1 MKGKKNSK
9 ISVENSPT
17 TEDKKP
23 TYNDIYLPILRD
35 GYDVGFKLILGPTGN
50 GKTSALYEDHNGGDE
65 FVFNVLPKLGKA
77 GRKAIFTTHR
87 KNIVKDVVNGCQN
100 AGVKYVH
107 LRAHADIIKGIIKK
121 KDGVQNLIN
130 ELSDLDFFSYTTRWV
145 GGGYKGVDD
154 KYIKKQFR
162 IIADLVSI
170 AKSGR
175 DEAEIRTK
183 CGQLLSIFR
192 RAIKELSKVRQER
205 YELVLENQLVQELF
219 PFIAFKHDPTQIV
232 LLATLQ
238 RLGLPFFDGKN
249 DQTLYDLKGYVIFM
263 DEFDYLPTAML
274 DNIIEGRKNIRPVNF
289 VSLFCEYFAGK
300 NNDHKVMQ
308 KAIDIAGDFESDMM
322 KLGFSFPRGNTE
334 KYKFSNADGLF
345 RRGDDSNFGYIFDGG
360 YTVSSGVF
368 YLRDEIKSDG
378 EKSFVF
384 TDNDSDASFLSF
396 YDMVK
401 SFENKI
407 FTFFNNL
414 RNKVLK
420 EDKKS
425 GKTEGARFYDTLVRE
440 VYNENNDVSTTEYQ
454 KFIEYNHPANRRPK
468 ISIREL
474 LDIVKQDYIHN
485 KNKIKETV
493 ISELLLPESVKP
505 VEFDKDSVELSPDLK
520 NALLINE
527 NTVKRAAKWILP
539 NPNDLPHDWETYV
552 FAYRGE
558 IRLHFANS
566 GVINKRLSS
575 YVLKKGTVIKLRKSL
590 TRESDFKALSIYPNI
605 RLLDCD
611 DRFYSDGYNYNQIRD
626 GSNFHNPNLVYI
638 NNYNMP
644 ITPEGRLFALTA
656 RNLVFGLTAT
666 GDIERHFGSF
676 ALRWH
681 SHALKIFQKAQEES
695 ADGLK
700 VYINQGFEADD
711 KMIAAMLKQK
721 KVLRKTKLLDS
732 VRDAKPL
739 NGKDECSEK
748 LLKGLEYLGANGL
761 YLYGDEDVK
770 EGVKKRRLNRVSR
783 HFEILRWILEDSQRE
798 THLVFTDTFSLT
810 LKIFKWFSQITASQ
824 SDDEQTIDNDDMR
837 PGFLDFPK
845 YLKFRCVDQAG
856 NPQTISAIEIE
867 RVVQSS
873 EEDKGIPTVFS
884 FTLNQDLNLQKS
896 CYVIFAN
903 ARTWDNIYDNNK
915 QFYNQIFD
923 KGAQE
928 NRRVVVMTQ
937 HASASNGVNLQFAIK
952 TGDNKTVEKDFE
964 GIHILDPQY
973 YYFSDG
979 RKADDTDDEDDH
991 RDDSAVKE
999 KAIYLA
1005 SKLKINGVI
1014 TTAQLKEFIGRFHFG
1029 DMNRLYKKTNDYRC
1043 DLFALFSQEIGRVE
1057 RTRREARST
1066 EVTINP
1072 EIRDVIELLLD
1083 DKINGMVIGE
1093 VIYRQRQNRISTLL
1107 DEILKDLDKSANK
1120 TRRYNNRRNEP
1131 LNGIRARYE
1140 KEMEVITKKKLAAL
1154 RAGKLSDEN
1163 AKKVRKLW
1171 ADIRTAALKGEYTA
1185 KLDGFDFRDFCS
1197 VETKYINYYEYDQE
1211 VVYIKDDSIIPNP
1224 EPKCQRYF
1232 LNKVYEVV
1240 QENTVI
1246 RNYFIRKGFQLSH
1259 SYTKDQ
1265 PNSIFIREFQQA
1277 IVKGAIGEEGLKAL
1291 LQHAG
1296 IEIEDDDA
1304 IPNGLFELFDFKV
1317 KGLPIY
1323 IDAKNWKPDIIKNF
1337 ATEPEDVDVPSKIG
1351 HHEYVEKGLNTLR
1364 AIKSLPGNENAKVI
1378 YINLM
1383 YEGENYYT
1391 QQAYYRD
1398 EQCQRVFDYQEASF
1412 VYLAGALDSS
1422 NKNKVHKI
1430 FDELLSY
1437 LEASLMEIELTHP
1450 IG

>member
-1 MKGKKNSK
+1 MKAK
-9 ISVENSPT
+9 SVQTSIGNVSQ
-17 TEDKKP
+17 TEDRQP
-23 TYNDIYLPILRD
+23 TYNDIYLPILRG

-50 GKTSALYEDHNGGDE
+50 GKTSALYQNHNGGNE
-65 FVFNVLPKLGKA
+65 FVFNILPQLGKH

-87 KNIVKDVVNGCQN
+87 KNIVKDVVNGCKE

-107 LRAHADIIKGIIKK
+107 LRAHADIIKGIINN
-121 KDGVQNLIN
+121 GVQSLIN
-130 ELSDLDFFSYTTRWV
+130 ELSDLGVFSYTARWV
-145 GGGYKGVDD
+145 GGGYKQVDD

-175 DEAEIRTK
+175 DEKEIRDE

-192 RAIKELSKVRQER
+192 KAIKDMSTKSQER
-205 YELVLENQLVQELF
+205 HKRILKSKSVQELF
-219 PFIAFKHDPTQIV
+219 PFIAFKHDPTQVV

-238 RLGLPFFDGKN
+238 RLGGRFFDGKN
-249 DQTLYDLKGYVIFM
+249 DLSLYDLKGYVIFM

-289 VSLFCEYFAGK
+289 VSLFCEHFAGK
-300 NNDHKVMQ
+300 NNDHEVMQ
-308 KAIDIAGDFESDMM
+308 KAIDIAGEFESDMM

-345 RRGDDSNFGYIFDGG
+345 KRADGSNFGYIFDGG

-368 YLRDEIKSDG
+368 YLRDKIESDG

-396 YDMVK
+396 YEMVK

-407 FTFFNNL
+407 FNFFNNL
-414 RNKVLK
+414 RNKELK
-420 EDKKS
+420 EKKKS
-425 GKTEGARFYDTLVRE
+425 GEDATFYDTLVRE

-454 KFIEYNHPANRRPK
+454 KFIEYNHPANRLAK
-468 ISIREL
+468 VSIRKL
-474 LDIVKQDYIHN
+474 LDIVKHDYIHN
-485 KNKIKETV
+485 AKKSKESV
-493 ISELLLPESVKP
+493 ISELLLPESQ
-505 VEFDKDSVELSPDLK
+505 VEFDKDYVELSPDLK
-520 NALLINE
+520 NSLLINE
-527 NTVKRAAKWILP
+527 STAKRAAKWILP
-539 NPNDLPHDWETYV
+539 NPNDLPQDWETYV
-552 FAYRGE
+552 FAYRSE
-558 IRLHFANS
+558 IRLHFATGIS
-566 GVINKRLSS
+566 GIINKRLSS

-590 TRESDFKALSIYPNI
+590 TSESDFQALSIYPNI
-605 RLLDCD
+605 RQLDCD
-611 DRFYSDGYNYNQIRD
+611 DRFYSEGYNYNQIRD
-626 GSNFHNPNLVYI
+626 GSNFHNPHLVYI

-700 VYINQGFEADD
+700 VYIDQGFQADD
-711 KMIAAMLKQK
+711 KIIAAMLEQK
-721 KVLRKTKLLDS
+721 NALRKTKLLGS
-732 VRDAKPL
+732 VRDAEPL
-739 NGKDECSEK
+739 NGKDEWSKK
-748 LLKGLEYLGANGL
+748 LLKGLDYLGANGV

-810 LKIFKWFSQITASQ
+810 LKIFKWFSQVNIIQ
-824 SDDEQTIDNDDMR
+824 SDEAQTIDNDDL
-837 PGFLDFPK
+837 PHGFFEFPQFM
-845 YLKFRCVDQAG
+845 KFRCAEKI
-856 NPQTISAIEIE
+856 ISAIEIE

-873 EEDKGIPTVFS
+873 EEGKGIPTVFT
-884 FTLNQDLNLQKS
+884 FTLNRDLNQQKC

-952 TGDNKTVEKDFE
+952 TGNNKPVEKDFE
-964 GIHILDPQY
+964 SIHILDPQY

-979 RKADDTDDEDDH
+979 RKDDDTDDEDEH

-1014 TTAQLKEFIGRFHFG
+1014 TTAQLKDFIGRFHFG

-1057 RTRREARST
+1057 RTRRKARST

-1083 DKINGMVIGE
+1083 DEINGMVIGE

-1107 DEILKDLDKSANK
+1107 NEILKDLDKSANK
-1120 TRRYNNRRNEP
+1120 TRRYNNRRREP
-1131 LNGIRARYE
+1131 LNGIRTRYE
-1140 KEMEVITKKKLAAL
+1140 KEMEVIINNKLPAL
-1154 RAGKLSDEN
+1154 RAGKLSEEN

-1171 ADIRTAALKGEYTA
+1171 ADIRTAALKGEYEA
-1185 KLDGFDFRDFCS
+1185 QLDGFDFRYLCR
-1197 VETKYINYYEYDQE
+1197 VETKYITYDENDRE

-1224 EPKCQRYF
+1224 EPNCQRYY
-1232 LNKVYEVV
+1232 LNSVYEVV
-1240 QENTVI
+1240 QENRVL
-1246 RNYFIRKGFQLSH
+1246 NKYFNNKGFQLSN
-1259 SYTKDQ
+1259 SYTKHGY
-1265 PNSIFIREFQQA
+1265 NNIFIPEFQQA

-1304 IPNGLFELFDFKV
+1304 IPNQLFELFDFKV

-1323 IDAKNWKPDIIKNF
+1323 IDAKNWEPAIIKNF
-1337 ATEPEDVDVPSKIG
+1337 ATEPSDADVHDKL
-1351 HHEYVEKGLNTLR
+1351 HHYPYVEKGLSTLQ
-1364 AIKSLPGNENAKVI
+1364 AIKSLPGNKNAKII

-1391 QQAYYRD
+1391 ERAYYFD
-1398 EQCQRVFDYQEASF
+1398 EQYQRVFDYQKASF
-1412 VYLAGALDSS
+1412 VYLAGALDYS
-1422 NKNKVHKI
+1422 NKKKVHRI
-1430 FDELLSY
+1430 FDELLSDMEKY
-1437 LEASLMEIELTHP
+1437 LMESNNA
-1450 IG
+1450 

>member
-1 MKGKKNSK
+1 MKNKTSKNRK
-9 ISVENSPT
+9 F
-17 TEDKKP
+17 
-23 TYNDIYLPILRD
+23 TYNDIYLPILRS

-50 GKTSALYEDHNGGDE
+50 GKTSALYQDHNGGDE

-87 KNIVKDVVNGCQN
+87 KNIVKDVVNGCKE

-107 LRAHADIIKGIIKK
+107 LRANAEIIKGIINRKN
-121 KDGVQNLIN
+121 GVQSLIN
-130 ELSDLDFFSYTTRWV
+130 ELSNLDVFSYTVRWV
-145 GGGYKGVDD
+145 SGGYKNVDD

-170 AKSGR
+170 AKSER
-175 DEAEIRTK
+175 DQKEIRSK
-183 CGQLLSIFR
+183 CGQLLGIFR
-192 RAIKELSKVRQER
+192 KAIKEMSKLRQER
-205 YELVLENQLVQELF
+205 YERILKSKFVQELF
-219 PFIAFKHDPTQIV
+219 PFIAFKHDPTQVV

-238 RLGLPFFDGKN
+238 RLGLPFFDGKH
-249 DQTLYDLKGYVIFM
+249 DLSLYDLQGYVIFM

-274 DNIIEGRKNIRPVNF
+274 DNIIEGRKNIRPINF

-300 NNDHKVMQ
+300 NNDHQVMQ
-308 KAIDIAGDFESDMM
+308 KAIYIAGEFESDMI

-334 KYKFSNADGLF
+334 KYKFSNMDGLF

-360 YTVSSGVF
+360 YTVSSGMF
-368 YLRDEIKSDG
+368 YLRDEIESDG

-384 TDNDSDASFLSF
+384 TDNDSYASFLSF
-396 YDMVK
+396 YEMVK

-407 FTFFNNL
+407 FNFFNNL

-425 GKTEGARFYDTLVRE
+425 GNTDGATFYETLVRE

-454 KFIEYNHPANRRPK
+454 KFIEYNHPANRLTK
-468 ISIREL
+468 VSIREL
-474 LDIVKQDYIHN
+474 LDIVKHDYIHN
-485 KNKIKETV
+485 AKKSKESV
-493 ISELLLPESVKP
+493 ISELLLPESVQR
-505 VEFDKDSVELSPDLK
+505 VEFDKDYVELSPDLK
-520 NALLINE
+520 DSLLINE
-527 NTVKRAAKWILP
+527 SAVKRAAKWVLP
-539 NPNDLPHDWETYV
+539 NPNDLAADWKTYV
-552 FAYRGE
+552 FAYSGE
-558 IRLHFANS
+558 IRLQAKKA
-566 GVINKRLSS
+566 VINKRLSS

-590 TRESDFKALSIYPNI
+590 TSDSDFQALSIYPNI
-605 RLLDCD
+605 RQLDCD
-611 DRFYSDGYNYNQIRD
+611 DRFYTDGYNYNQIID
-626 GSNFHNPNLVYI
+626 GSNFHNPHQVYI

-666 GDIERHFGSF
+666 GDIKRRFGSF
-676 ALRWH
+676 ALHWH

-700 VYINQGFEADD
+700 VYIDQGFQTDD
-711 KMIAAMLKQK
+711 KIIAAMLEQK
-721 KVLRKTKLLDS
+721 NALRKTKLLGN
-732 VRDAKPL
+732 VRDAEPL
-739 NGKDECSEK
+739 NDKDEWSKK
-748 LLKGLEYLGANGL
+748 LLKGLSYLGANGV

-783 HFEILRWILEDSQRE
+783 HFEILRWILEDSQRD
-798 THLVFTDTFSLT
+798 THLVFTDTFSST
-810 LKIFKWFSQITASQ
+810 LKIFKWFSQVNQ
-824 SDDEQTIDNDDMR
+824 SDDAQTIDNDDL
-837 PGFLDFPK
+837 PHGFFEFPK
-845 YLKFRCVDQAG
+845 FMKFRCAG
-856 NPQTISAIEIE
+856 ETISTIEIE
-867 RVVQSS
+867 RFIQST
-873 EEDKGIPTVFS
+873 EEGKVIPTVFT
-884 FTLNQDLNLQKS
+884 FTVNRDLDQPKC

-903 ARTWDNIYDNNK
+903 ARTWDDVYDNNK
-915 QFYNQIFD
+915 QHYNQIFD
-923 KGAQE
+923 KATQE
-928 NRRVVVMTQ
+928 NRRVVVITQ

-952 TGDNKTVEKDFE
+952 TSNNKAIEKDFE

-973 YYFSDG
+973 YYFSNEN
-979 RKADDTDDEDDH
+979 KKDDDIDDEDNH
-991 RDDSAVKE
+991 RDDSAIKQ

-1005 SKLKINGVI
+1005 SKLKINGII
-1014 TTAQLKEFIGRFHFG
+1014 TTAQLKDFIGRFHFG
-1029 DMNRLYKKTNDYRC
+1029 SMNRLYKKTNDYRC

-1057 RTRREARST
+1057 RTRHEARST

-1072 EIRDVIELLLD
+1072 EIRNVIERILD
-1083 DKINGMVIGE
+1083 DINGMVIGE

-1107 DEILKDLDKSANK
+1107 NEILKDLDKSANK

-1131 LNGIRARYE
+1131 LNGIRARYK
-1140 KEMEVITKKKLAAL
+1140 KEMEIITKNKLPAL

-1163 AKKVRKLW
+1163 AKKLRKLW
-1171 ADIRTAALKGEYTA
+1171 ADIRTAALKGEYVA
-1185 KLDGFDFRDFCS
+1185 KLDGFEFPSLCS
-1197 VETKYINYYEYDQE
+1197 VETKYINYDEYEQE

-1224 EPKCQRYF
+1224 EPKCQPYF

-1259 SYTKDQ
+1259 SYTKQ
-1265 PNSIFIREFQQA
+1265 EYNTIFIPEFQQA

-1304 IPNGLFELFDFKV
+1304 IPNQLFELFDFKV

-1323 IDAKNWKPDIIKNF
+1323 IDAKNWDGEVIRNF
-1337 ATEPEDVDVPSKIG
+1337 AIEPSDADVHNKL
-1351 HHEYVEKGLNTLR
+1351 HHYPYVEKGIYTLQTV
-1364 AIKSLPGNENAKVI
+1364 KSLPGNENAKVI

-1383 YEGENYYT
+1383 YEGENNYT

-1412 VYLAGALDSS
+1412 VYLAGALDSN
-1422 NKNKVHKI
+1422 NKNRTHRI
-1430 FDELLSY
+1430 FDELLSNI
-1437 LEASLMEIELTHP
+1437 EESLMESNN
-1450 IG
+1450 G

>member
-9 ISVENSPT
+9 ISVEKSLT
-17 TEDKKP
+17 TEYRKP
-23 TYNDIYLPILRD
+23 TYNDIYLPILRG

-87 KNIVKDVVNGCQN
+87 NNIVKDVVNGCQK
-100 AGVKYVH
+100 AGVKYAH
-107 LRAHADIIKGIIKK
+107 LRANADIIKGIIKK

-145 GGGYKGVDD
+145 GAGYKAVDD

-175 DEAEIRTK
+175 DEDEIRTK

-205 YELVLENQLVQELF
+205 YERVLKSQLVQELF
-219 PFIAFKHDPTQIV
+219 PFITFKHNPTQVV

-249 DQTLYDLKGYVIFM
+249 DLTLYDLKGYVIFM

-274 DNIIEGRKNIRPVNF
+274 DNIIKGRKNIRPVNF

-300 NNDHKVMQ
+300 NNNHKVMQ
-308 KAIDIAGDFESDMM
+308 KAIDIAGEFESDMM
-322 KLGFSFPRGNTE
+322 KFGFSFPRGNTE

-345 RRGDDSNFGYIFDGG
+345 NRKDNSNFGYIFDGG

-368 YLRDEIKSDG
+368 YLRDELESDG

-384 TDNDSDASFLSF
+384 SNDDSHASFLSF
-396 YDMVK
+396 YGMIK

-407 FTFFNNL
+407 FKFFNDL
-414 RNKVLK
+414 RAKVLK
-420 EDKKS
+420 EDKKY
-425 GKTEGARFYDTLVRE
+425 GKTEGSVFYDTLVRE
-440 VYNENNDVSTTEYQ
+440 VYNENNDVSKTEYQ
-454 KFIEYNHPANRRPK
+454 KFIEDNHPANRCPQ
-468 ISIREL
+468 ISIRKL
-474 LDIVKQDYIHN
+474 LDIVKQDYFHN
-485 KNKIKETV
+485 KNKKKETV
-493 ISELLLPESVKP
+493 INELLLPESVRLLAFHDD
-505 VEFDKDSVELSPDLK
+505 EISLHPDLK
-520 NALLINE
+520 HSLLINE
-527 NTVKRAAKWILP
+527 SAVKRAVKWILP
-539 NPNDLPHDWETYV
+539 NSNELPKNWETYI
-552 FAYRGE
+552 FAYSGE
-558 IRLHFANS
+558 IRLLFTKGIS
-566 GVINKRLSS
+566 GVINKGLSS
-575 YVLKKGTVIKLRKSL
+575 YVVKKGSVIKLRKSI
-590 TRESDFKALSIYPNI
+590 TRGSDFQVLSIYPNI
-605 RLLDCD
+605 KQLDCD
-611 DRFYSDGYNYNQIRD
+611 DRFYTDGYNYNQIRD
-626 GSNFHNPNLVYI
+626 GSNFHNPHLVYI
-638 NNYNMP
+638 NNYNIP

-681 SHALKIFQKAQEES
+681 SHALKIFQKAQEKS
-695 ADGLK
+695 ADGFK
-700 VYINQGFEADD
+700 VYINQSFEADD
-711 KMIAAMLKQK
+711 KIIAAMLKQK
-721 KVLRKTKLLDS
+721 KALRKTKLLGN
-732 VRDAKPL
+732 VRDAEPL
-739 NGKDECSEK
+739 NGKDKWSAK
-748 LLKGLEYLGANGL
+748 LLKGLEYLGANGV

-810 LKIFKWFSQITASQ
+810 LKIFKWFSKITAIQ
-824 SDDEQTIDNDDMR
+824 SDEEQTIDNDDMPPR
-837 PGFLDFPK
+837 GFLDFPN
-845 YLKFRCVDQAG
+845 YLKFRCDDQ
-856 NPQTISAIEIE
+856 PQTISAIEIE
-867 RVVQSS
+867 RVVQS
-873 EEDKGIPTVFS
+873 EDGDKGIPTVFS
-884 FTLNQDLNLQKS
+884 FTLNQDLNQQNS

-952 TGDNKTVEKDFE
+952 TGDNKPVEKDFE

-979 RKADDTDDEDDH
+979 RKDDDTDDEDDH
-991 RDDSAVKE
+991 RDDSVVKE

-1029 DMNRLYKKTNDYRC
+1029 DMNRLYKRTNDYRC

-1057 RTRREARST
+1057 RTRQEARST

-1083 DKINGMVIGE
+1083 DEINGMVIGE

-1120 TRRYNNRRNEP
+1120 TRRYNNRQREP
-1131 LNGIRARYE
+1131 LMDISARYL
-1140 KEMEVITKKKLAAL
+1140 KEMDAIINNKLRAL
-1154 RAGKLSDEN
+1154 RAGSLSDEN
-1163 AKKVRKLW
+1163 VKKVRKLW
-1171 ADIRTAALKGEYTA
+1171 ADIRTAALKGEYA
-1185 KLDGFDFRDFCS
+1185 AQLDGFDFRDLCT
-1197 VETKYINYYEYDQE
+1197 VETKYINYDENDKE
-1211 VVYIKDDSIIPNP
+1211 VLYIKDDSIIPKQ

-1246 RNYFIRKGFQLSH
+1246 RNYFIRKGFQLSNA
-1259 SYTKDQ
+1259 YTKDQ
-1265 PNSIFIREFQQA
+1265 PNSIFIPEFQQA

-1323 IDAKNWKPDIIKNF
+1323 IDAKNWDGKVIRNF
-1337 ATEPEDVDVPSKIG
+1337 ATEPDDAEVHPKL
-1351 HHEYVEKGLNTLR
+1351 HHSPYVTKGLNTLR
-1364 AIKSLPGNENAKVI
+1364 AIKSQPGNENAKII

-1398 EQCQRVFDYQEASF
+1398 EQCQRVFDYQSASF
-1412 VYLAGALDSS
+1412 VYLAGVLDSS

-1430 FDELLSY
+1430 FDELLSDIEKY
-1437 LEASLMEIELTHP
+1437 LMESHNA
-1450 IG
+1450 